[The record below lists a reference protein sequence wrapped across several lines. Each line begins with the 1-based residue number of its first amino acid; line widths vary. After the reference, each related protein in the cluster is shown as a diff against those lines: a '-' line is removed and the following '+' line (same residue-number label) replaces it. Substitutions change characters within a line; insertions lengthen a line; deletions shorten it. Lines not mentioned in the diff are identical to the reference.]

1 MSPVSPSPATEPR
14 RTTHLRFKP
23 PDHESDPDADAKLER
38 GPSRGE
44 RQGKSAGNSG
54 GTRGSAAKD
63 QPKEAEHPVGVG
75 VGVGVEVVEAPGLM
89 EVDDSGTAINNC
101 ICAKQ
106 MQMGEEAEEQAE
118 GGEGSVEMLRAR
130 NKRVPWP
137 SKKRRA
143 DALKEAVGLEVVE
156 APGLMEVD
164 DSGTAINNCI
174 CAKQMQMGEE
184 AEEQAE
190 GGEGESDDDDQED
203 TDLEDESPPPIHA
216 PKLQHEFK
224 REPQENNPAKQT
236 ATGLAICTPPASR
249 PNQKRR
255 SGGDDAKAF
264 NGTVFK
270 KPKKEPVCLLFYFH
284 AEISRESDTSVDSVQ
299 GKKTSCSEFDLT
311 QVFVNLFGICISLQ
325 KNLNLLS
332 VKLLIEAACE
342 KAGMNITDAYST
354 FGGKVLEPAN
364 PLSYYHIY
372 KDSTVRV
379 THRVRGGG
387 WPQSKEIKTWD
398 DIIKGRTLHHTVN
411 LPADLSST
419 TTKKSAADFMEDFLK
434 YHSRLLVTGMCK
446 KHFSG
451 ISYGGKFDPTQLL
464 FKNGEFEFDD
474 SILPEKYTRNSGE
487 LDYEKIALIL
497 HKAFHDEANKTYPL
511 HLNHLLQFLWQP
523 PPHVDLD
530 SEEVIAFLTNHFA
543 LLSYAERIAISEI
556 LDGIIARLSKPIRR
570 KLINCGVLKA
580 FTWDDLILEVFEMK
594 KVYYNDAQF
603 DPLTGSLVHVPY
615 GGNALSCLHFS
626 NNYFKHAGRTA
637 GSSAGEEHNWVA
649 TEVERPRSLHK
660 NADGSDAIEL
670 QNLEKLMTVALRNR
684 KYRKFLGSVRMESW
698 SQQTLHAP
706 VMMKT
711 VTAPGLSMFAKI
723 LLDAIL
729 IEVDLPK
736 ATYYAYNT
744 GQDDLLHA
752 SIELYS
758 TEDTERS
765 KLCQLQIMEKVS
777 KDLLQQIEAKDNT
790 VKELSKGWDS
800 MLNTTSQVATDLQYL
815 VNKNPSPGFTS
826 D

>member
-190 GGEGESDDDDQED
+190 GGEGSMEMLCARNKRVPWPSKKRRAD
-203 TDLEDESPPPIHA
+203 TLKQEDESPPPIHA

-270 KPKKEPVCLLFYFH
+270 KPKKEPESKTLGIKEEPVLNIFPLEVIDTNTSTVTEEEIRGVLIATAPVPLQDFASRFKPRLKTPEATPGPVCTGRQSFLHMELH
-284 AEISRESDTSVDSVQ
+284 KKCCASGARWKSRESDTSVDSVQ

-387 WPQSKEIKTWD
+387 WPRPQSKEIKTWD

-637 GSSAGEEHNWVA
+637 GSSLSFEMIEASFSLLMAGQDFL
-649 TEVERPRSLHK
+649 P
-660 NADGSDAIEL
+660 
-670 QNLEKLMTVALRNR
+670 NLLE
-684 KYRKFLGSVRMESW
+684 
-698 SQQTLHAP
+698 
-706 VMMKT
+706 
-711 VTAPGLSMFAKI
+711 
-723 LLDAIL
+723 AIL
-729 IEVDLPK
+729 INFINKITNSTTPIPVEVQNFINDVI
-736 ATYYAYNT
+736 A
-744 GQDDLLHA
+744 
-752 SIELYS
+752 
-758 TEDTERS
+758 
-765 KLCQLQIMEKVS
+765 
-777 KDLLQQIEAKDNT
+777 
-790 VKELSKGWDS
+790 
-800 MLNTTSQVATDLQYL
+800 MLGKNTTGWQR
-815 VNKNPSPGFTS
+815 K
-826 D
+826 